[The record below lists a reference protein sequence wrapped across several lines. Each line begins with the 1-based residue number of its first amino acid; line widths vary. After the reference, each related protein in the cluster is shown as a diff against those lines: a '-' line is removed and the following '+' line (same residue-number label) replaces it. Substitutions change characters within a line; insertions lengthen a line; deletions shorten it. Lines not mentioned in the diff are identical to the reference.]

1 MKTFL
6 FYTSYAAIVLTTMSM
21 TSCKKFLDLQ
31 PTSTVTSENAYLTG
45 DNIEK
50 ALNGAYN
57 SFIGNGTRP
66 GSNANYY
73 QWEMVLQT
81 DIRSDN
87 AHAAGGGEIDF
98 AQIDYNMITN
108 TNNMVR
114 RDWEELYG
122 AISKCNIVIDHVVK
136 VNDPTFSEERR
147 KQIVG
152 EASFLRAFHY
162 YQLVKLYGGVP
173 LEKHSNSTD
182 PDVIRIKRST
192 IQEVYDF
199 IDSDLQVAL
208 NNLPDGYGQ
217 ASIDKVRATK
227 GAANALLTKIWAQR
241 PDRDY
246 AKVLQYADALIEGKG
261 GYQLLENYADL
272 FDGSHHYNSESIME
286 IPYVA
291 GTPNLSCWGGAFFFP
306 DLDDKG
312 LINENEWR
320 RYGTPSKDLVDAYDQ
335 TGDTERK
342 NANIWFFSVPWADE
356 YWNPCADKN
365 TKIPFNVKQK
375 HANSFQSGDHFYLLR
390 LADIILLKAEALN
403 ALGNTAEAIHTVNL
417 IRKRAKLP
425 NIATTSSDQLKSI
438 LLNERRLEL
447 AFEGQRWDDLN
458 RYGVTVKTMNGLN
471 EMKFTCNDGTISK
484 PNPVTYNFNQNS
496 ILLPIPLL
504 EMQAN
509 PSLTQNPG
517 Y

>member
-1 MKTFL
+1 MKSTR
-6 FYTSYAAIVLTTMSM
+6 YTSLAIALLTSLTLN
-21 TSCKKFLDLQ
+21 SCKKFLDLQ

-73 QWEMVLQT
+73 QWEMILQT

-98 AQIDYNMITN
+98 AQIDYNTITN
-108 TNNMVR
+108 TNEMVR

-122 AISKCNIVIDHVVK
+122 AISKCNIVIDNVDK
-136 VNDPTFSEERR
+136 VTDPTFSDERR
-147 KQIVG
+147 KQILG

-182 PDVIRIKRST
+182 AEVLRIKRST
-192 IQEVYDF
+192 VEEVYDF

-208 NNLPDGYGQ
+208 NNLPDGFGQ
-217 ASIDKVRATK
+217 PSIDKVRATK

-246 AKVLQYADALIEGKG
+246 NKVLQYANAVITGKG
-261 GYQLLENYADL
+261 GYQLLQNYADL
-272 FDGSHHYNSESIME
+272 FDGKHNYNSESIIE
-286 IPYVA
+286 IPYIA
-291 GTPNLSCWGGAFFFP
+291 GSPNLSCWGGAFFFP
-306 DLDDKG
+306 DLDENGK
-312 LINENEWR
+312 INENEWR
-320 RYGTPSKDLVDAYDQ
+320 RYGTPSKDLVEAYDNA
-335 TGDTERK
+335 GDTERK
-342 NANIWFFSVPWADE
+342 NANIWFYSVPWADE
-356 YWNPCADKN
+356 FWNPCGDAE
-365 TKIPFNVKQK
+365 TEIPFNVKQK

-390 LADIILLKAEALN
+390 LADIILLKAEAQN
-403 ALGNTAEAIHTVNL
+403 ALGNTADALNTVNI
-417 IRKRAKLP
+417 IRHRAGLSDLSGV
-425 NIATTSSDQLKSI
+425 SSSALKTI
-438 LLNERRLEL
+438 ILNERRLEL

-458 RYGVTVKTMNGLN
+458 RYGTTVDVMNKLN
-471 EMKFTCNDGTISK
+471 EIKFTCDNGQQS
-484 PNPVTYNFNQNS
+484 NPTLIKYNFNQNS
-496 ILLPIPLL
+496 LLLPIPLL
-504 EMQAN
+504 ELQAN

>member
-1 MKTFL
+1 MKSNR
-6 FYTSYAAIVLTTMSM
+6 YTSLAIALLASLALN
-21 TSCKKFLDLQ
+21 SCKKFLDLQ

-73 QWEMVLQT
+73 QWEMILQT

-98 AQIDYNMITN
+98 AQIDYNTITN
-108 TNNMVR
+108 TNDMVR

-122 AISKCNIVIDHVVK
+122 AISKCNIVIDNVDK
-136 VNDPTFSEERR
+136 VTDPTFSEERR
-147 KQIVG
+147 KQILG

-182 PDVIRIKRST
+182 ADVLRIKRST
-192 IQEVYDF
+192 AEEVYDF
-199 IDSDLQVAL
+199 IDSDLQVAV
-208 NNLPDGYGQ
+208 NNLPDVFGQ
-217 ASIDKVRATK
+217 PSIDKVRATK

-246 AKVLQYADALIEGKG
+246 NKVLQYANAVINGKG
-261 GYQLLENYADL
+261 GYQLLQNYADL
-272 FDGSHHYNSESIME
+272 FDGKHNYNNESIIE
-286 IPYVA
+286 IPYIA
-291 GTPNLSCWGGAFFFP
+291 GSPNLSCWGGAFFFP
-306 DLDDKG
+306 DLDENGK
-312 LINENEWR
+312 INENEWR
-320 RYGTPSKDLVDAYDQ
+320 RYGTPSKDLVEAYDNA
-335 TGDTERK
+335 GDTERK
-342 NANIWFFSVPWADE
+342 NANIWFYSVPWADE
-356 YWNPCADKN
+356 FWNPCADAD
-365 TKIPFNVKQK
+365 TEIPFNVKQK

-390 LADIILLKAEALN
+390 LADIILLKAEAQN
-403 ALGNTAEAIHTVNL
+403 ALGNTADALSTVNI
-417 IRKRAKLP
+417 IRHRAGLSDLSGV
-425 NIATTSSDQLKSI
+425 SSSVLKTI
-438 LLNERRLEL
+438 ILNERRLEL

-458 RYGVTVKTMNGLN
+458 RYGVTVDVMNKLN
-471 EMKFTCNDGTISK
+471 EIKFTCDNGKQSNATLIK
-484 PNPVTYNFNQNS
+484 YNFNQNS
-496 ILLPIPLL
+496 LLLPIPLL

-509 PSLTQNPG
+509 PSLIQNPG

>member
-1 MKTFL
+1 MRSNL
-6 FYTSYAAIVLTTMSM
+6 YTSLTIALMASLSF
-21 TSCKKFLDLQ
+21 TSCKKFLDVQ

-50 ALNGAYN
+50 AMNGAYN

-73 QWEMVLQT
+73 QWEMILQT

-98 AQIDYNMITN
+98 GQIDFNTITN
-108 TNNMVR
+108 TNDMVR

-122 AISKCNIVIDHVVK
+122 AISKCNIVIDNVGK
-136 VNDPTFSEERR
+136 VTDPTFSEERR
-147 KQIVG
+147 KQILG

-182 PDVIRIKRST
+182 PEVIRIKRST
-192 IQEVYDF
+192 VEEVYDF
-199 IDSDLQVAL
+199 IDSDLQVAV
-208 NNLPDGYGQ
+208 NNLPDGFGQ
-217 ASIDKVRATK
+217 PSIDKVRATK

-246 AKVLQYADALIEGKG
+246 NKVLQYANAVINGKG
-261 GYQLLENYADL
+261 GYQLLQNYADL
-272 FDGSHHYNSESIME
+272 FDGAHNYNNESIIE

-291 GTPNLSCWGGAFFFP
+291 GSPNLSCWGGAFFFP
-306 DLDDKG
+306 DLDGNG

-320 RYGTPSKDLVDAYDQ
+320 RYGTPSKDLVDAYDKA
-335 TGDTERK
+335 GDTKRK

-356 YWNPCADKN
+356 FWNPCADGN

-390 LADIILLKAEALN
+390 LADIVLLKAEALN
-403 ALGNTAEAIHTVNL
+403 ALGNSNEAMNTLNI
-417 IRKRAKLP
+417 IRHRAGLP
-425 NIATTSSDQLKSI
+425 DITTGNASQLKSI
-438 LLNERRLEL
+438 ILNERRLEL

-458 RYGVTVKTMNGLN
+458 RYGVTVDVMNKLN
-471 EMKFTCNDGTISK
+471 ELKFTCNEGNVSIPTPIK
-484 PNPVTYNFNQNS
+484 YNFNQNS
-496 ILLPIPLL
+496 LLLPIPLL